1 MKKEINIIRSETWL
15 TDDFKMVSDTLKET
29 IDDFVDDDE
38 KIINIQLVKSDDG
51 LSRFWIYIESSP
63 QPIKR

>member
-51 LSRFWIYIESSP
+51 LSRFWIYIENIP